1 MSYWKEIYNTS
12 QWNSMNSQNPHKDFD
27 MWESGVIDTLRVM
40 PKSVLKD
47 LTKTSE
53 LGYYAKIV
61 LSSKGE
67 TE

>member
-1 MSYWKEIYNTS
+1 
-12 QWNSMNSQNPHKDFD
+12 